1 MTGMRVGRVG
11 IIAGAGPEAG
21 IDLWQKILLHNR
33 ALHGSS
39 FRGDLSAPEVTVHS
53 IPVLGLAMD
62 ISTHEHTLWMELEKA
77 LLSLDRSVDYVC
89 IACNVLHYFTDR
101 ITKLSLT
108 AQFVSIVDVTEQVV
122 SNGDEFALLSISK
135 VIEGGAFSP
144 YRRTLRDYK
153 LEIPNPVK
161 MDALVAHIKKKGGD
175 DLHSVEMFTDILR
188 SLKARSIILACTDL
202 PLLPL
207 TEFPDKDFYDV
218 SNLLAKKLAE
228 LSYADRIS
236 LRVA

>member
-1 MTGMRVGRVG
+1 MTGMRVGRIG

-108 AQFVSIVDVTEQVV
+108 AQFVSIVD
-122 SNGDEFALLSISK
+122 
-135 VIEGGAFSP
+135 
-144 YRRTLRDYK
+144 
-153 LEIPNPVK
+153 
-161 MDALVAHIKKKGGD
+161 
-175 DLHSVEMFTDILR
+175 
-188 SLKARSIILACTDL
+188 
-202 PLLPL
+202 
-207 TEFPDKDFYDV
+207 
-218 SNLLAKKLAE
+218 
-228 LSYADRIS
+228 
-236 LRVA
+236 